1 MYVTKFHFRMNVI
14 PVFKSVLAYEGLD
27 TSLTKMPHVTGIF
40 EWCSAS
46 VKRLPLIN
54 VEKTPQSVFPE

>member
-1 MYVTKFHFRMNVI
+1 MI

-46 VKRLPLIN
+46 LKRLPLIN